1 MPDYIQLADALGFAA
16 ACAALA
22 GYTGWAAAHVRGINA
37 TLRTARLVAA
47 DAVGHPS
54 TFVDHSASHGLTDD
68 GPRRRR

>member
-22 GYTGWAAAHVRGINA
+22 AYTGWAAAHVRGINA
-37 TLRTARLVAA
+37 TLRTARLAAA

-54 TFVDHSASHGLTDD
+54 TFVDHAQVHGIGDPTEVT
-68 GPRRRR
+68 R